1 MTITF
6 YHATTDLNFT
16 GLFVTKGTAFV
27 SRDINAAKDALTN
40 KIGSSGCGSIV
51 VSNIPKDLAEILIK
65 NERPYDGFYPYNI
78 KGSSEIPLRTEEEQE
93 IFNRYIAMQYSIWH
107 LIFLWYYYFIGDFM
121 KIYYIHEATNNCHS
135 MFEGTAEQFS
145 VKFGGG
151 ANNEESIS
159 KYVSDNGLKMV
170 VFNDV
175 PDDYYEK
182 QTFYNL
188 KGIIIGYTLFMS
200 MKIGY

>member
-1 MTITF
+1 
-6 YHATTDLNFT
+6 
-16 GLFVTKGTAFV
+16 
-27 SRDINAAKDALTN
+27 
-40 KIGSSGCGSIV
+40 
-51 VSNIPKDLAEILIK
+51 
-65 NERPYDGFYPYNI
+65 
-78 KGSSEIPLRTEEEQE
+78 
-93 IFNRYIAMQYSIWH
+93 
-107 LIFLWYYYFIGDFM
+107 M
-121 KIYYIHEATNNCHS
+121 KIYYIHSANNNCHS

-145 VKFGGG
+145 AKFGGG

-159 KYVSDNGLKMV
+159 KYVSDNNLKLV

-182 QTFYNL
+182 QNFYNL